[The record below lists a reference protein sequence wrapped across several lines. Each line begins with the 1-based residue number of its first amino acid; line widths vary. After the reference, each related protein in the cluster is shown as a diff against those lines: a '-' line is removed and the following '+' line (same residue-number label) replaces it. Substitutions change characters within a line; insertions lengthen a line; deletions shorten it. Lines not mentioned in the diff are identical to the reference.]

1 MDIFNNQD
9 YKLISEVVEKKL
21 TLLRK
26 NEGFNKKYLNLIDAM
41 DELEAS
47 LSKEQREKFHEI
59 VNLFYETEAYYFA
72 FSYSLGVK
80 YGEDLEKL

>member
-1 MDIFNNQD
+1 MDIFNNED

-26 NEGFNKKYLNLIDAM
+26 NVGFNKKYLNLIDAM
-41 DELEAS
+41 DELETS
-47 LSKEQREKFHEI
+47 LSKDQREKFYEI